1 MTYKGQNFEVVSLG
15 DLISS
20 KRAAGRDVDLE
31 DVRILLSDDAN
42 SKREDSRDRKS
53 VV

>member
-1 MTYKGQNFEVVSLG
+1 MKYREQSFYIASLE

-31 DVRILLSDDAN
+31 DVRLLTLPN
-42 SKREDSRDRKS
+42 QE
-53 VV
+53 

>member
-1 MTYKGQNFEVVSLG
+1 MMEYQGQEFYVVSLN

-31 DVRILLSDDAN
+31 DVRLLELPE
-42 SKREDSRDRKS
+42 K
-53 VV
+53 